1 MCNREDF
8 SLGRGPSAPFAPA
21 AWARA
26 LFVRG
31 ADGASEAPGAPVAV
45 TLEPSP
51 APALSDTASAF
62 PEAGA
67 PAVHRSGSRRRR
79 LWELPRQCHCP
90 VVGVCLPMAGLR
102 KILEKVSNV
111 KPAASDYELHVGAV
125 SECAGRNKVSD
136 AMQRDLERRYDAE
149 IRRYAKAKA
158 TEEVETLWREAA
170 EAGDVGAALWA
181 ALTHPRC
188 DGALEE
194 MICRDIHMIQHQAG
208 ASARADLKRVNALID
223 ENAMLAR
230 ELGRVQ
236 QRSTQWQAE
245 RIAEH
250 ERLTEELMRARG
262 EAIGRETLIAE
273 LRGECSRL
281 KETQPDL
288 QSRSDL
294 TLRIMELKARL
305 KALED
310 ELELTRR
317 EKAELAREL
326 AQQSSPAVEA
336 ASHDPRTNGGANAS
350 REGPVEED
358 EARQLTARN
367 ILCVGGRNSQVPLY
381 RDLVERRGG
390 RFTHHDG
397 GIEDNPHRLDASL
410 AAADLVI
417 CQTGCLSH
425 NAYWLVKEHCKRTG
439 KRCVYLESG
448 SVAGFVRS
456 LSQVPE
462 R

>member
-8 SLGRGPSAPFAPA
+8 SLGRSPSAPFAPA

-31 ADGASEAPGAPVAV
+31 ADGASEPVGAPAAVA
-45 TLEPSP
+45 LEPSP
-51 APALSDTASAF
+51 APAVSNAAPVSS
-62 PEAGA
+62 EAGTST
-67 PAVHRSGSRRRR
+67 VHRSGSRRRR

-102 KILEKVSNV
+102 KILEKVSV
-111 KPAASDYELHVGAV
+111 VRPSASDYELHVGAV

-149 IRRYAKAKA
+149 IRRYAKAK
-158 TEEVETLWREAA
+158 TTGEVETLWREAA

-194 MICRDIHMIQHQAG
+194 TICRDIHMIQHQAG

-223 ENAMLAR
+223 ENALLAR

-262 EAIGRETLIAE
+262 EAIGRETLIAD
-273 LRGECSRL
+273 LRSECSRF
-281 KETQPDL
+281 KESQPDL

-294 TLRIMELKARL
+294 TLRIVELKARA

-317 EKAELAREL
+317 EKTELAREL
-326 AQQSSPAVEA
+326 AQPSSPVEA
-336 ASHDPRTNGGANAS
+336 APHDQRTTTRADAS
-350 REGPVEED
+350 QAGSADED
-358 EARQLTARN
+358 EARRLAARN
-367 ILCVGGRNSQVPLY
+367 ILCVGGRNSQVPIY

-448 SVAGFVRS
+448 SVAGFARS